1 MNGHA
6 GPPTHVV
13 EQPSVTLLDELS
25 VRPIN
30 PIRRPSARCI
40 PTEHRPAWHS
50 RVEQDVIEALGLDSD
65 LDGLVL
71 ISVGSV
77 PVDSLVGR
85 VSLGVLGL
93 VGRVSGV
100 EGSEVRG
107 QGERSVDGGLRNER
121 AEELRC

>member
-1 MNGHA
+1 
-6 GPPTHVV
+6 
-13 EQPSVTLLDELS
+13 
-25 VRPIN
+25 
-30 PIRRPSARCI
+30 
-40 PTEHRPAWHS
+40 
-50 RVEQDVIEALGLDSD
+50 VEQDVVEALGLDSD

-71 ISVGSV
+71 VSVGSV

-93 VGRVSGV
+93 VGRVGSV

>member
-25 VRPIN
+25 VRPVN
-30 PIRRPSARCI
+30 PIRGPSARLI
-40 PTEHRPAWHS
+40 PNDYRPTWHS
-50 RVEQDVIEALGLDSD
+50 RVEQDVVEALGLDSD

-71 ISVGSV
+71 VSVGSV
-77 PVDSLVGR
+77 PVEGLVGR

-93 VGRVSGV
+93 VGRVGGV

-107 QGERSVDGGLRNER
+107 EGERSVDGRLWDER
-121 AEELRC
+121 AEKLRC

>member
-1 MNGHA
+1 M
-6 GPPTHVV
+6 
-13 EQPSVTLLDELS
+13 
-25 VRPIN
+25 
-30 PIRRPSARCI
+30 
-40 PTEHRPAWHS
+40 
-50 RVEQDVIEALGLDSD
+50 EQDVVEALGLDGD

-77 PVDSLVGR
+77 PVDSLLGR

-93 VGRVSGV
+93 VGRVGSV

-107 QGERSVDGGLRNER
+107 QGERSVDGRLWDER